1 MTILITGGAGFIG
14 SNFINNWFENNEEII
29 INIDCITYAG
39 NLSNLE
45 KFNQDDRYIF
55 VKGDI
60 CDKGIVLN
68 TLKKYSPRAII
79 NFAAESHVDR
89 SIENPNDFIQTNIVG
104 THNLLQCCVEYL
116 LEINQKFKNEFR
128 FLHISTDEV
137 YGSLNKNEQPFT
149 ENNKYKPNSPYSASK
164 ASSDHLVRSYYK
176 TFNLPIL
183 ITHSSNNYGPYQLS
197 EKLIPLIIN
206 KAIKK
211 EKIPI
216 YGDGENIRDWLYVID
231 NCNGINSVLSKGVIG
246 ETYNIGGQNQKTNNE
261 IANKICETLD
271 LLLPLDNKLNLKSHK
286 DLLVYVKDRPG
297 HDRRYAINSSKIYY
311 ELGWEPLTSFDNGLR
326 KTIEWYLQKEKLL
339 KE

>member
-1 MTILITGGAGFIG
+1 MAILITGGAGFIG

-45 KFNQDDRYIF
+45 KFDQDDRYIF

-89 SIENPNDFIQTNIVG
+89 SIENPFDFIQTNIVG

-116 LEINQKFKNEFR
+116 LQINQKFKNEFR

-137 YGSLNKNEQPFT
+137 YGSLNKNDQPFT

-183 ITHSSNNYGPYQLS
+183 ITHSSNNYGPYQLT

-231 NCNGINSVLSKGVIG
+231 NCNGINTVLSKGVIG

-261 IANKICETLD
+261 IANKICEMLD
-271 LLLPLDNKLNLKSHK
+271 ILLPLDNKLNLKSHK

-311 ELGWEPLTSFDNGLR
+311 ELGWKPLTSFDNGLR
-326 KTIEWYLQKEKLL
+326 KTIEWYLQKENLL